1 MEYSCI
7 ELNDIPDEVL
17 LIIFQKL
24 NNIDVLYSLHGVNKQ
39 LNKIIRDPI
48 FTTSLNFV
56 KWSSNKFLNKL
67 SSNVILNRFCLQI
80 LPDISIKI
88 KWFHR
93 ESSSIKRILH
103 AANDPNLYGLGL
115 YNMKEKTARRLF
127 IEKLG
132 LYITTYVRD
141 TFIDGNYLKK
151 NIFNRM
157 PQLNEFSF
165 DFRSLLFIN
174 NQINFPSNE
183 DIQRTFTDFQYNKI
197 ISYVNHFLEENQA
210 QCHVYSYPS
219 QIQYYQRITNHFSGG
234 IFKYVRLI
242 SLYDEHPF
250 EHEFFIRI
258 SQSFPFIEKLSLI
271 NNQSQK
277 HKQSHNSSIVKY
289 NYLVTLD
296 IEKVHDDYLEE
307 FLFNRKT
314 YFHNN
319 ILVYINYKSLERV
332 THNFTRDSTRINCGK
347 INKIYFWGEKNY
359 SNSLRDYFPQAII
372 S

>member
-7 ELNDIPDEVL
+7 ELNDIPCEIL

-24 NNIDVLYSLHGVNKQ
+24 DNIDVLYSLHGLNKQ
-39 LNKIIRDPI
+39 LNKIIGDPI

-56 KWSSNKFLNKL
+56 KWSSNKFINKL

-80 LPDISIKI
+80 LPDISIRI
-88 KWFHR
+88 KWFHL
-93 ESSSIKRILH
+93 ESSSIKRILR
-103 AANDPNLYGLGL
+103 AANYPNLYGLGL

-127 IEKLG
+127 TVQSFSQFVYL
-132 LYITTYVRD
+132 
-141 TFIDGNYLKK
+141 IDGRFNQLHTLIVDLINPAGSIEIIKNKTKIPNLKC
-151 NIFNRM
+151 FVLSCAWEMTYFDECCLPLLYRM
-157 PQLNEFSF
+157 
-165 DFRSLLFIN
+165 
-174 NQINFPSNE
+174 SNLE
-183 DIQRTFTDFQYNKI
+183 K
-197 ISYVNHFLEENQA
+197 LEENQA

-250 EHEFFIRI
+250 EHEFFLRI

-307 FLFNRKT
+307 FLFHTKT

-319 ILVYINYKSLERV
+319 IVVYINYKSLERV
-332 THNFTRDSTRINCGK
+332 THNFTGDSTRINCAK
-347 INKIYFWGEKNY
+347 INKIY
-359 SNSLRDYFPQAII
+359 
-372 S
+372 